1 MLLGAGGHAK
11 VLLGLIRQLKLDLL
25 GVCDPELSKKNIKE
39 WQGIEVLGD
48 DRILDDL
55 DTDQVELVLGIGQII
70 GSNVR
75 QSIYQRYVQKGFVF
89 PTLVHPVAFVDPSVS
104 LGNGVQV
111 MAGAIIQPDVTIGEN
126 VIVNTAASI
135 DHDCLVGSHVHIAP
149 GATVCG
155 GVRIENGTFIGAGS
169 VIVQE
174 LTIGSGAVVTAGT
187 ALKRNLSANQKANQ
201 RD

>member
-25 GVCDPELSKKNIKE
+25 GVCDPELSKKNIKK
-39 WQGIEVLGD
+39 WQGIDVLGD
-48 DRILDDL
+48 DHILDDL
-55 DTDQVELVLGIGQII
+55 ENDQVGLALGIGQII

-75 QSIYQRYVQKGFVF
+75 QSIYQHYVQKGFVF
-89 PTLVHPVAFVDPSVS
+89 PTLIHPAAFVDPSVS

-126 VIVNTAASI
+126 VIVNTSASI
-135 DHDCLVGSHVHIAP
+135 DHDCMVGSHIHIAP

-155 GVRIENGTFIGAGS
+155 GVRIEHGVFIGAGS

-174 LTIGSGAVVTAGT
+174 RSIGSGAVVTAGT
-187 ALKRNLSANQKANQ
+187 VLKSSLSANQQSSQ